1 MEFSGNVIRV
11 LFSEQRRK
19 INRRF
24 AAHALVSEIPIDP
37 MAVFYF

>member
-19 INRRF
+19 INR
-24 AAHALVSEIPIDP
+24 LVEHTDD
-37 MAVFYF
+37 FYLRLSGVAR